1 MPKLTAQA
9 ESTTPYNNVTNNISY
24 SKALDPLDGGKTV
37 DNRVAATTPAVI
49 ACVAVISLLT
59 FIIVVLAVIIALMRL
74 QTNKQINE
82 TR

>member
-1 MPKLTAQA
+1 MPTLTAQA
-9 ESTTPYNNVTNNISY
+9 GSTTPYNNVTSNISY
-24 SKALDPLDGGKTV
+24 SEALDQLDGGKTV
-37 DNRVAATTPAVI
+37 DNRVAAITPAVI

-74 QTNKQINE
+74 QTNKQINK